1 MVIEFYAN
9 WDAVPM
15 LYDYLIDAG
24 GKVWE
29 MKPKP
34 PRTPLEADLRQY
46 ILQRVKDSPTRKQRL
61 AVETIVRANWRAN
74 VNYFGF

>member
-9 WDAVPM
+9 WDAVPV

-34 PRTPLEADLRQY
+34 PRTPAQADLRQY
-46 ILQRVKDSPTRKQRL
+46 VLQRVPDGPTRRQRFV
-61 AVETIVRANWRAN
+61 VETIVRQNRRGN
-74 VNYFGF
+74 VTYFGF